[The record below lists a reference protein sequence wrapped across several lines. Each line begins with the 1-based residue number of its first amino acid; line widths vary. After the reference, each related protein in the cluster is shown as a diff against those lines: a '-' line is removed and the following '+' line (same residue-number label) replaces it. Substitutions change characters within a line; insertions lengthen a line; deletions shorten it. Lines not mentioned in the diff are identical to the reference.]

1 MEKCQRRILH
11 GEILHR
17 FSLPH
22 PFPKTFQ
29 RRHRRPRHH
38 LPGETGEMTSPRP
51 LAAAS
56 IAERRIPADL
66 NKLSE
71 ASRRSSK
78 TINLD
83 RDRSNALKKTVEA
96 KKR

>member
-1 MEKCQRRILH
+1 MV
-11 GEILHR
+11 
-17 FSLPH
+17 
-22 PFPKTFQ
+22 
-29 RRHRRPRHH
+29 H
-38 LPGETGEMTSPRP
+38 LPGETAETISPRP
-51 LAAAS
+51 FPAAS

-71 ASRRSSK
+71 ASRQSSK

-83 RDRSNALKKTVEA
+83 RDRSNTLKKTVKA